1 MRGLEKPILF
11 NTEMVKAIMEGRKT
25 QTRRII
31 KKKYSN
37 TDIGHVGEGS
47 EILYPDI
54 IFEIQNDVPEP
65 VINDDGSRRVHLKA
79 YEEIKKP
86 YEIGDILYVRETW
99 AVCSA
104 LNLCSPN
111 KCAIEHQMKENI
123 VWYRANGEQPNQ
135 GKTSGE
141 HLIGRGKWR
150 PSIHMPRVAARIFLK
165 VTDVRAE
172 RLQDITEESALKEGI
187 DHHTLPCKSW
197 EAPQEI
203 YGDEHD
209 DTAVNAF
216 KSLWDNLYKNW
227 DENPWVWVIE
237 FEKCQ

>member
-11 NTEMVKAIMEGRKT
+11 NTEMVKAIVDGKKIV
-25 QTRRII
+25 TRRVI
-31 KKKYSN
+31 KNKYPN
-37 TDIGHVGEGS
+37 ADIE
-47 EILYPDI
+47 L
-54 IFEIQNDVPEP
+54 FENKYGKRLVYKQNDVPEP
-65 VINDDGSRRVHLKA
+65 VINEDGSRRVHLTV

-150 PSIHMPRVAARIFLK
+150 PSIHMPRAAARIFLK
-165 VTDVRAE
+165 VIGIRAE
-172 RLQDITEESALKEGI
+172 KLHALDYDSVLREGLRTGY
-187 DHHTLPCKSW
+187 DGWTL
-197 EAPQEI
+197 
-203 YGDEHD
+203 
-209 DTAVNAF
+209 AF
-216 KSLWDNLYKNW
+216 KNLWDSTLRKDQLSMYGW
-227 DENPWVWVIE
+227 DSNPWVWVIE